1 MIRQTKTF
9 ILAICFC
16 CIFLY
21 SFALAQKSDVG
32 DTNVSAVP
40 EGVSLSAGEII
51 PNPNAVSIPKNYKP
65 KDNWQAPDP
74 DPDVEFASFNKRY
87 SEWKNEALLMPN
99 QVKPLMIAFYYTNG
113 KWSNNNLEANA
124 NVPET
129 YHNGNIKSMTILP
142 EEQIK
147 VVFNMPVTPERY
159 ITFIN
164 TIDHATK
171 NISWHCFKT
180 NLPID
185 WTD

>member
-21 SFALAQKSDVG
+21 SFVFAQQSEIWN
-32 DTNVSAVP
+32 TNVSTVP
-40 EGVSLSAGEII
+40 EGVSLSADEII
-51 PNPNAVSIPKNYKP
+51 PNPNAVSIPNNYEP

-74 DPDVEFASFNKRY
+74 EVEFASFNKRY
-87 SEWKNEALLMPN
+87 NEWKNEALLMSN
-99 QVKPLMIAFYYTNG
+99 QVNSLIIAFYYTNE
-113 KWSNNNLEANA
+113 KWPNNNLEANA
-124 NVPET
+124 NAPET
-129 YHNGNIKSMTILP
+129 YNNSNIKSMTILP
-142 EEQIK
+142 EGLIK

-185 WTD
+185 CTD